1 MASRDF
7 SISGFGKESA
17 LLPGAT
23 YAPLVLEDAMFGVL
37 LTVLADAAPEAS
49 PARKLPELMLFELTL
64 FELAAP
70 VTPTSGTSEFM
81 KA

>member
-7 SISGFGKESA
+7 SISGAGKESA
-17 LLPGAT
+17 LLPVAT
-23 YAPLVLEDAMFGVL
+23 YAPLVLEAATFGVL
-37 LTVLADAAPEAS
+37 LTVFDSVAPEGS
-49 PARKLPELMLFELTL
+49 PARKLPELMLFEL
-64 FELAAP
+64 EAP